1 MIIPRILLLSLALF
15 LTGCG
20 SIQDYRNSQ
29 MFTTF
34 DDFRPGPV
42 GGSDLVWAQPKINSV
57 NDLNVILDEYDNIIV
72 DQAWLVLDDKT
83 RYDNLDETDI
93 VAVSDYLISQIK
105 LKASQRFNVIT
116 QTELEQANRTDEGAK
131 TLRVSVALT
140 NIETPNPILA
150 VTSSILPFGLGI
162 SSISKVVTGEHT
174 NVGSATIELMIS
186 DATTGKPIVAV
197 IDRKAGSKDFSTMI
211 DSTDDARDAVDWW
224 VARLGATLRG
234 ENL

>member
-1 MIIPRILLLSLALF
+1 MTATRIFLLSLTLL

-20 SIQDYRNSQ
+20 TIQDYRNSQ
-29 MFTTF
+29 MFSTF
-34 DDFRPGPV
+34 EDFRPGPA
-42 GGSDLVWAQPKINSV
+42 GGSDLVWAQPKIKSV
-57 NDLNVILDEYDNIIV
+57 NDLNAILSEYDNVIV

-83 RYDNLDETDI
+83 RYDNLDQEDI
-93 VAVSDYLISQIK
+93 VEVSRYLVSQIK
-105 LKASQRFNVIT
+105 LKAGKRFKLI
-116 QTELEQANRTDEGAK
+116 ELKQPSEK

-186 DATTGKPIVAV
+186 DANSGQPIVAV
-197 IDRKAGSKDFSTMI
+197 IDRKAGSKDLGTMI
-211 DSTDDARDAVDWW
+211 DSTDDAKDAVDWW
-224 VARLGATLRG
+224 VERLGATLRG

>member
-1 MIIPRILLLSLALF
+1 MTVTRLFILTMTLL

-20 SIQDYRNSQ
+20 VVQDYRNSQ
-29 MFTTF
+29 MFSSF
-34 DDFRPGPV
+34 EDFRPGPE
-42 GGSDLVWAQPKINSV
+42 GGSDLIWAQPRIKSLE
-57 NDLNVILDEYDNIIV
+57 DLNHILGQYDNVIV

-83 RYDNLDETDI
+83 RYDNLDEQDI
-93 VAVSDYLISQIK
+93 IEVSRYLVRKIK
-105 LKASQRFNVIT
+105 DKASKRFNVIDQDT
-116 QTELEQANRTDEGAK
+116 LNSDSAK

-150 VTSSILPFGLGI
+150 VTSSLLPVGLGI

-186 DATTGKPIVAV
+186 DVKTGQPIVAV

-211 DSTDDARDAVDWW
+211 DSTDDAKDAVDWW
-224 VARLGATLRG
+224 VDRLGSTLRG
-234 ENL
+234 EAL

>member
-1 MIIPRILLLSLALF
+1 
-15 LTGCG
+15 
-20 SIQDYRNSQ
+20 

-34 DDFRPGPV
+34 DDFRLGAV
-42 GGSDLVWAQPKINSV
+42 GDSDLVWAQPKINSV

-72 DQAWLVLDDKT
+72 DQAWLVLDDKN
-83 RYDNLDETDI
+83 RYDNLDDTDI

-116 QTELEQANRTDEGAK
+116 QTELEQANRTDEGVK
-131 TLRVSVALT
+131 TLRVSVAIT
-140 NIETPNPILA
+140 NIDTPNPILA

-174 NVGSATIELMIS
+174 NVGSATIESMIS

-197 IDRKAGSKDFSTMI
+197 IGRKAGSKDFSTMI
-211 DSTDDARDAVDWW
+211 DSSDDARGALDWW
-224 VARLGATLRG
+224 VTRLGATLRG

>member
-1 MIIPRILLLSLALF
+1 MTVTRLFLLGLTLL

-20 SIQDYRNSQ
+20 TIQDYRNSQ
-29 MFTTF
+29 MFSSF
-34 DDFRPGPV
+34 DDFRPGPD
-42 GGSDLVWAQPKINSV
+42 GGSDLIWAQPKIKSV
-57 NDLNVILDEYDNIIV
+57 SDLNQILSQYDSVIV

-83 RYDNLDETDI
+83 RYDNLDDED
-93 VAVSDYLISQIK
+93 VVEVSRYLISKVKQ
-105 LKASQRFNVIT
+105 KASQRFKIIN
-116 QTELEQANRTDEGAK
+116 QTELEQTLAKGEAPK

-174 NVGSATIELMIS
+174 NVGSATIELMLS
-186 DATTGKPIVAV
+186 DAQTGKPIVAV
-197 IDRKAGSKDFSTMI
+197 IDRKAGGKDFSTMI

-224 VARLGATLRG
+224 VDRLSATLRG
-234 ENL
+234 EDL

>member
-1 MIIPRILLLSLALF
+1 MTATRIFLLSLTLL

-20 SIQDYRNSQ
+20 TIQDYRNSQ
-29 MFTTF
+29 MFSTF
-34 DDFRPGPV
+34 EDFRPGPA
-42 GGSDLVWAQPKINSV
+42 GGSDLVWAQPKIKSV
-57 NDLNVILDEYDNIIV
+57 SDLNAILSGYDNVIV

-83 RYDNLDETDI
+83 RYDNLDQEDI
-93 VAVSDYLISQIK
+93 VEVSRYLVGQIK
-105 LKASQRFNVIT
+105 LKAGKRFKLI
-116 QTELEQANRTDEGAK
+116 EPEQLQQADDKQPSEKA
-131 TLRVSVALT
+131 LRVSVALT

-186 DATTGKPIVAV
+186 DANSGQPIVAV
-197 IDRKAGSKDFSTMI
+197 IDRKAGSKDLGTMI
-211 DSTDDARDAVDWW
+211 DSTDDAKDAVDWW
-224 VARLGATLRG
+224 VERLGVTLRG

>member
-1 MIIPRILLLSLALF
+1 MMVTRLFILSMTLL

-20 SIQDYRNSQ
+20 VVQDYRNSQ
-29 MFTTF
+29 MFSSF
-34 DDFRPGPV
+34 DDFRPGPE
-42 GGSDLVWAQPKINSV
+42 GGSDLVWAQPGIKSLK
-57 NDLNVILDEYDNIIV
+57 DLNHILGQYDNVIV

-83 RYDNLDETDI
+83 RYDNLDDQDI
-93 VAVSDYLISQIK
+93 VEVSHYLVSKIK
-105 LKASQRFNVIT
+105 NKASKRFNVI
-116 QTELEQANRTDEGAK
+116 EQEQLSSDSAK

-150 VTSSILPFGLGI
+150 VTSSLLPFGLGI

-186 DATTGKPIVAV
+186 DAQTGKPIVAV

-211 DSTDDARDAVDWW
+211 DSTDDAKDAVDWW
-224 VARLGATLRG
+224 VERLGSTLRG
-234 ENL
+234 EAL